1 MIVRFASMPPRVLIV
16 EDERDLATV
25 LAYNLRADGLE
36 VATAET
42 GAAAYREVH
51 AKIPDLVILDL
62 MLPDVSGLDVCR
74 TLKANPQTKDVPII
88 IASAR
93 SEEVD
98 RIVGLEL
105 GADDYVVKPYSVRE
119 LVLRVRIILRRTEPS
134 TQAADLVHFGVL
146 TIDRAAHRAFVNE
159 QEIALTQLEFRLL
172 TTLLERKNR
181 TQSRETLLTDVWQL
195 NAAIE
200 TRTVDTHVKRLRE
213 KLGPASS
220 YIRTVRGVGYRFAS
234 SPDEPQIDT

>member
-1 MIVRFASMPPRVLIV
+1 MAPRVLIV

-42 GAAAYREVH
+42 GAAAYREIQ
-51 AKIPDLVILDL
+51 AKTPDLVILDL

-74 TLKANPQTKDVPII
+74 SLKANAQTRDVPII

-119 LVLRVRIILRRTEPS
+119 LVLRVRVILRRTEPVA
-134 TQAADLVHFGVL
+134 TAADMVRFGVL
-146 TIDRAAHRAFVNE
+146 TIDRAAHRAFVND

-172 TTLLERKNR
+172 TTLLDRKNR
-181 TQSRETLLTDVWQL
+181 TQSREMLLTDVWQL
-195 NAAIE
+195 NASIE

-213 KLGPASS
+213 KLGSAAN

-234 SPDEPQIDT
+234 SPDEPQIEG

>member
-1 MIVRFASMPPRVLIV
+1 MAQRVLIV

-42 GAAAYREVH
+42 GAAAYREVQ
-51 AKIPDLVILDL
+51 AKIPDLIILDL

-74 TLKANPQTKDVPII
+74 TLKANPQTRDVPII

-119 LVLRVRIILRRTEPS
+119 LVLRVRIILRRTEPA
-134 TQAADLVHFGVL
+134 TPAADMVRFGVL
-146 TIDRAAHRAFVNE
+146 SIDRAAHRTFVND
-159 QEIALTQLEFRLL
+159 QEVALTQLEFRLL

-195 NAAIE
+195 NSSIE

-213 KLGPASS
+213 KLGTASG

-234 SPDEPQIDT
+234 SPDEPQIDG

>member
-1 MIVRFASMPPRVLIV
+1 MAQRVLIV

-42 GAAAYREVH
+42 GAAAYREVQ
-51 AKIPDLVILDL
+51 AKVPDLIILDL

-74 TLKANPQTKDVPII
+74 TLKASPQTRDVPII

-134 TQAADLVHFGVL
+134 TPAADLVRFGVL
-146 TIDRAAHRAFVNE
+146 SIDRAAHRTFVND
-159 QEIALTQLEFRLL
+159 QEVALTQLEFRLL

-195 NAAIE
+195 NSSIE

-213 KLGPASS
+213 KLGPASG

-234 SPDEPQIDT
+234 SPDEPQIDG

>member
-1 MIVRFASMPPRVLIV
+1 MAQRVLIV

-42 GAAAYREVH
+42 GAAAYREVQ
-51 AKIPDLVILDL
+51 AKVPDLIILDL

-74 TLKANPQTKDVPII
+74 TLKANPQTRDVPII

-119 LVLRVRIILRRTEPS
+119 LVLRVRIILRRTEPA
-134 TQAADLVHFGVL
+134 TPAVDLVRFGVL
-146 TIDRAAHRAFVNE
+146 SIDRAAHRTFVND
-159 QEIALTQLEFRLL
+159 QEVALTQLEFRLL

-195 NAAIE
+195 NSSIE

-213 KLGPASS
+213 KLGPASG

-234 SPDEPQIDT
+234 SPDEPQIDA